1 MYSFGTLFSSML
13 WCDVPPARGLLSQ
26 LSCEQQI
33 ISTTGLCFDVT
44 NAIESFINLDQ
55 ALTKIVKK
63 LLKCLYLSL
72 KNSEIAG
79 VIWKLSVSMFCENL
93 GYLFAVRAFWKKLQ
107 EQGSGAQDKGPFL
120 AILDDHTLKVYVYI
134 SHVVLVPTF
143 FGTGEVPGSCGLNF
157 TAIFKCSFLSVV
169 IKLSIPS
176 HMPCPPKSF
185 ALFCLFACTFLHVA
199 HIMLLYARHIY

>member
-1 MYSFGTLFSSML
+1 MWCPSCKGASFSTLMWATNHFYHRIML
-13 WCDVPPARGLLSQ
+13 RRYQ
-26 LSCEQQI
+26 RHRK
-33 ISTTGLCFDVT
+33 
-44 NAIESFINLDQ
+44 DQ

-93 GYLFAVRAFWKKLQ
+93 GYLFAVRAFWKRLQ
-107 EQGSGAQDKGPFL
+107 KQGSGAQDKGPFL

-143 FGTGEVPGSCGLNF
+143 FGTGEVPGSCGLNS

-169 IKLSIPS
+169 IKLSMPS
-176 HMPCPPKSF
+176 PMPCPPKSF
-185 ALFCLFACTFLHVA
+185 ALFCLFACTFLHNYIA
-199 HIMLLYARHIY
+199 HKGWLK